1 MTYDAF
7 IERLKSGGIEIPANS
22 CLECYWVVGGD
33 KGGDCYGHDYGPQ
46 DVEEEPEFHALDEVL
61 SVVCPSIT
69 YLQYKDLERN
79 LSRRR
84 YTQQDGYYGAFE
96 DRAAKSILLRE
107 LHAWLEEKRLLS
119 DLPATE

>member
-1 MTYDAF
+1 MKYEQF
-7 IERLKSGGIEIPANS
+7 IERLKVGGIEIPDNS

-33 KGGDCYGHDYGPQ
+33 KGGDCYGHKYGPMEP
-46 DVEEEPEFHALDEVL
+46 EEEPDFEALDAVL
-61 SVVCPSIT
+61 AIVCPSIT

-84 YTQQDGYYGAFE
+84 YTQRDGYYGRFE

-107 LHAWLEEKRLLS
+107 LHAWLEEKRLLG
-119 DLPATE
+119 DLTP